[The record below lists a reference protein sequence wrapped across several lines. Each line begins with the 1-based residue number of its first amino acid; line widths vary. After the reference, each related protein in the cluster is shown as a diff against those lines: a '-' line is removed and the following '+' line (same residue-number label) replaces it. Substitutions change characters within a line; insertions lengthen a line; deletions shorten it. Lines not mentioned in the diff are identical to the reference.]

1 MKNLFIYMCCMILC
15 IQCKQKQ
22 INDTIQLKDGFY
34 QVNNKGV
41 DSTNFGNHQVHE
53 VSIAYN
59 SIYNEQEFT
68 KLLIDTSDFVP
79 LELEQ
84 LPSTQKDSLQQM
96 QLSITLSKD
105 AANKIKKFTAQRIN
119 KGLAIVLDGEAITM
133 HKVRDTIQGG
143 QMVISF
149 CGENACQ
156 QLYTRIKENIK
167 H

>member
-1 MKNLFIYMCCMILC
+1 MKNLFLFIYCIVLC
-15 IQCKQKQ
+15 VQCKQKQ
-22 INDTIQLKDGFY
+22 TNDTIQLRDGFY

-41 DSTNFGNHQVHE
+41 DSTNFGALQAHE

-68 KLLIDTSDFVP
+68 KLVIDTSDFVP
-79 LELEQ
+79 LELGQ

-96 QLSITLSKD
+96 QLSITLSTE
-105 AANKIKKFTAQRIN
+105 AANKIKNFTAQRIN
-119 KGLAIVLDGEAITM
+119 KGLAIVLNGEAITM